1 MTMTRLTLIA
11 LGVIVIAGGVLLSF
25 VAHERPTH
33 HIEKQISNVTIT
45 G

>member
-1 MTMTRLTLIA
+1 MLRLGWVVI
-11 LGVIVIAGGVLLSF
+11 GVVVVGAAILLSF
-25 VAHERPTH
+25 LAHERPTQ

>member
-1 MTMTRLTLIA
+1 MRILVVGVVFLIGA
-11 LGVIVIAGGVLLSF
+11 VLLSF
-25 VAHERPTH
+25 VAHEKPTK

>member
-1 MTMTRLTLIA
+1 MSRIGLAIFGLI
-11 LGVIVIAGGVLLSF
+11 IVAGATLLSF

-33 HIEKQISNVTIT
+33 HIEKQIANVSIA